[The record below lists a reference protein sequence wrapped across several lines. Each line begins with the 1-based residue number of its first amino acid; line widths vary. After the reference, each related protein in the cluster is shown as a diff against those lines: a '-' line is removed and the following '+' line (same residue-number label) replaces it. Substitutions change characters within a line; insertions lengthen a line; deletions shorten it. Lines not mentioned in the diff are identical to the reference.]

1 MNISARCEYACRA
14 MAELSRTQETKVPI
28 TSLHIAER
36 RGIPDKYLVHI
47 LLQLKRSG
55 LVHSVRGAQ
64 GGYVLAR
71 STEQI
76 TLADIVNAIDGTVLD
91 PLPVSGTQ
99 ADDLRE
105 IWRGAAVGIQHVLEG
120 ITLKQMAEASA
131 RSNMYYI

>member
-1 MNISARCEYACRA
+1 

-28 TSLHIAER
+28 TSLNIAER
-36 RGIPDKYLVHI
+36 RGIPEKYLVHI
-47 LLQLKRSG
+47 LLQLKRAG

-76 TLADIVNAIDGTVLD
+76 TLADIVCAIDGTVLD

-105 IWRGAAVGIQHVLEG
+105 IWRTAAADITSVLSG

-131 RSNMYYI
+131 RANMYYI